1 MPDGGRHFITLVKI
15 HYKHS
20 SSPAPPPPA
29 TTSEA
34 SQVRHISIYNAT
46 SPHQPLLLCCV
57 QEDKVAAAPAYE
69 RRDTTRAKRGANTT
83 LNVATAYKRRR
94 VKWTPS
100 ELAFVR
106 EWATQN
112 QPEQGKRWRWT
123 ECVAA
128 GQGILH
134 AAHAAGGNVKD
145 AAKRLGLVREQQS
158 EEDTAASRPA
168 VVVLPA
174 SHDTASSS
182 AHSN

>member
-1 MPDGGRHFITLVKI
+1 MFSFCRGLRTWIRPQHLFKSNLLRKRHRYAI
-15 HYKHS
+15 
-20 SSPAPPPPA
+20 SPYMTP
-29 TTSEA
+29 
-34 SQVRHISIYNAT
+34 R
-46 SPHQPLLLCCV
+46 LLINLYCCI
-57 QEDKVAAAPAYE
+57 QGAKVAAAPACE
-69 RRDTTRAKRGANTT
+69 RRDTTRAKRAANTT

-94 VKWTPS
+94 VKWTHS

-128 GQGILH
+128 GQGILN

-145 AAKRLGLVREQQS
+145 AAKRLGLVTVQQS

-182 AHSN
+182 SHSN

>member
-1 MPDGGRHFITLVKI
+1 MTYSVFSFCRGLRTLIRPQHLFKSNLLRKRHRYAI
-15 HYKHS
+15 
-20 SSPAPPPPA
+20 SPYMTP
-29 TTSEA
+29 
-34 SQVRHISIYNAT
+34 R
-46 SPHQPLLLCCV
+46 LLINLYCCV
-57 QEDKVAAAPAYE
+57 QGAKVAAAPACE

-94 VKWTPS
+94 VKWTHS

-112 QPEQGKRWRWT
+112 QTEQGKRWRWT

-128 GQGILH
+128 GKGILH

-145 AAKRLGLVREQQS
+145 AAKRLGLVTEQQS
-158 EEDTAASRPA
+158 EKDTAASRPA

-182 AHSN
+182 SHSN